1 MADDGRRRNV
11 SMDFSVSIPSAAAA
25 SMLVDK
31 ENTSD
36 DRISIIIPHSRS
48 PSSKIL
54 PLGFQRNEAP
64 SDHSPAR
71 PVSAKRVAL
80 ALTKKVAA
88 ELLGTFLLVFTVLS
102 ALITNEAHGGALGV
116 LGVAVAGG
124 TAVVVV
130 VSSIFH
136 VSGGHVNPA
145 VSVAMAVFGHLPPA
159 HLALYA
165 AAQLLG
171 SVAASFVAKALYAG
185 PANLLGPT
193 VATVPSVG
201 ASQAFWVEFIT
212 TFVVLFVVTALAT
225 DPKAVKEMVAVGAG
239 AAVMMSA
246 LISGESTGASM
257 NPART
262 LGTAIATG
270 TYTKIWVY
278 MVAPPLG
285 AIAGCGAYHALK

>member
-1 MADDGRRRNV
+1 MCSFALHAL
-11 SMDFSVSIPSAAAA
+11 SIY
-25 SMLVDK
+25 
-31 ENTSD
+31 
-36 DRISIIIPHSRS
+36 
-48 PSSKIL
+48 
-54 PLGFQRNEAP
+54 Q
-64 SDHSPAR
+64 
-71 PVSAKRVAL
+71 
-80 ALTKKVAA
+80 VAA

-124 TAVVVV
+124 AAVVVV

-225 DPKAVKEMVAVGAG
+225 DPKAVMIIFLIYTYIHNKELLNP
-239 AAVMMSA
+239 SEQ
-246 LISGESTGASM
+246 ISGRRSTNIISIPSAGERNGGSGSWRGGDDERSHLRVRTFNTST
-257 NPART
+257 NPRS
-262 LGTAIATG
+262 IQ
-270 TYTKIWVY
+270 YRFFI
-278 MVAPPLG
+278 
-285 AIAGCGAYHALK
+285 IF

>member
-48 PSSKIL
+48 PSNKIL
-54 PLGFQRNEAP
+54 PLGFQ
-64 SDHSPAR
+64 HSPR

-201 ASQAFWVEFIT
+201 ASHAFWVEFIT

-285 AIAGCGAYHALK
+285 AIAGCGAYHVLK